1 MGNLIYKKKEKKQS
15 ESLLHLINFN
25 SNSLSNN
32 IHNNNIFINFVN
44 CYKNKDVILCG
55 QGFRNFDL
63 VEIKDNSN
71 YFLDAHLGL
80 LIYTNLNTCKFISY
94 VYKNQS
100 KYDVRKYGFIK
111 NKINY
116 KSNQLVIYNTEI
128 ISNHQNNIIFND
140 KTKSKQI
147 KELIY
152 DIYKYNCKINIIF
165 ACIQSY
171 NNKIKKFINI
181 SNINNILNSD
191 NDSYIFI
198 YSKKMIDEDGF
209 DINNFLN
216 DEFKLE
222 IIEENIYN
230 HDKSYPFE
238 LVIKLKKL

>member
-1 MGNLIYKKKEKKQS
+1 MGNLICKKKEKKS

-32 IHNNNIFINFVN
+32 IHNKNIFINFVN
-44 CYKNKDVILCG
+44 CYKNKDIILCG
-55 QGFRNFDL
+55 QGFRSFDL

-71 YFLDAHLGL
+71 YFLNANLGL
-80 LIYTNLNTCKFISY
+80 LIYTNLNSSKYISHEF
-94 VYKNQS
+94 KNQS
-100 KYDVRKYGFIK
+100 KFDTRKYGYLK

-116 KSNQLVIYNTEI
+116 KLNEFVIYNTEI

-140 KTKSKQI
+140 DTKSKQI

-152 DIYKYNCKINIIF
+152 DIYKYNCRINIIF

-181 SNINNILNSD
+181 SNIGDILNSD

-209 DINNFLN
+209 DVKNFLN